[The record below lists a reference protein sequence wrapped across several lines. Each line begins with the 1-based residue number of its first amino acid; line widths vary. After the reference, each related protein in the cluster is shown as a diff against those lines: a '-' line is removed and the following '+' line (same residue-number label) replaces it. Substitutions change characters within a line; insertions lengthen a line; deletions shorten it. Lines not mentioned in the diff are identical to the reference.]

1 MFFINLIPSV
11 GFVDILGGGRLR
23 AGPVVE
29 PGGGSGGRAR
39 LGELLV
45 LAVGSRVLV
54 RAKRRE
60 RFQ

>member
-1 MFFINLIPSV
+1 M
-11 GFVDILGGGRLR
+11 
-23 AGPVVE
+23 GPVVE